1 MINKKSHRIVEKM
14 TNHEVVAVMADGK
27 PSVIV
32 FLSDFIE
39 KDLDGL
45 KYVKYLDDLE
55 IYGWEIHNLYNH
67 TCYRNLGR
75 FKTTIDMLRSG
86 RIPKETIHKNLSQ
99 SATATFTIWPF
110 CPPPEAG
117 LFFYSFLIIFI
128 YFYLYLYIKEVLTI
142 KFMINT
148 SLYNIYLLA

>member
-1 MINKKSHRIVEKM
+1 MINKKSHRVVEKM

-86 RIPKETIHKNLSQ
+86 RISKETIHKNLSQ
-99 SATATFTIWPF
+99 SATATFTI
-110 CPPPEAG
+110 
-117 LFFYSFLIIFI
+117 
-128 YFYLYLYIKEVLTI
+128 
-142 KFMINT
+142 
-148 SLYNIYLLA
+148 